1 MKKHQHIVLSLLIF
15 LLILLVYLLVHLEN
29 MIDPF
34 SSVIHDALTVNTAM
48 TSVINTAEYNLDS
61 MKTSLIDIH
70 TDATS

>member
-15 LLILLVYLLVHLEN
+15 LLLLLVYLLVHLEN

-34 SSVIHDALTVNTAM
+34 SSVIHDASTVNTAM
-48 TSVINTAEYNLDS
+48 NSVINTANTKLDS
-61 MKTSLIDIH
+61 MESSLIDIY